1 MKLYAALAAFAA
13 AQEIQLNLAP
23 VKSNTLKASLF
34 CIQDYDASSMLDP
47 STSDYEYENYD
58 LAGSEQFR
66 GPFGAPIKDFRGS
79 CMICNVEGE
88 TGPDAFQKCLD
99 EAKFIH
105 CRNDHG
111 SSPEEDRNVCMV
123 TERRNNGR
131 TQLNIRCQEK
141 QACKRDQKQNASQ
154 CREYGEKDRKISNF

>member
-1 MKLYAALAAFAA
+1 MF
-13 AQEIQLNLAP
+13 
-23 VKSNTLKASLF
+23 
-34 CIQDYDASSMLDP
+34 DP
-47 STSDYEYENYD
+47 STSDYEYENYVENFNE

-66 GPFGAPIKDFRGS
+66 GPFGDPIKQHRGS

-141 QACKRDQKQNASQ
+141 QACKRDQEQNASQ
-154 CREYGEKDRKISNF
+154 CREYEEKDRNISSFLNQ